1 MTLML
6 SAGHACQVCGSERL
20 RELVSFRELPRVTSD
35 ARPWPAGGR
44 LACCEECGAAQKIVD
59 DAWRAEIAQIY
70 RNYELY
76 HQSQGDEQPIFS
88 GQSTGPQPRSA
99 LIIDYLDGALTL
111 REDAR
116 VLDFGC
122 GTGSALKTFSGR
134 HPRWRLYGAEIRD
147 DARERLAQLP
157 NFVELYT
164 CDLDA
169 IDARFD
175 LVTLIHSLEHIISP
189 VDTLIE
195 LRRLIG
201 DDGRVFVQVPDCA
214 ITPFDFVIVD
224 HLTHFTVESLRRLG
238 ERAGYET
245 VAAHDALLP
254 KELSWIG
261 KAVAS
266 RDRPAETPQKRM
278 DEICAQVDW
287 LNAQVRNSRELARS
301 SANFGIFGTS
311 ISGTWLAGA
320 VDDEVDFFVDE
331 DPQRIGR
338 EHMGRP
344 IIAPDNVAENSDV
357 FVPLIPKVAAAVK
370 SRLARQGVRYHAPAD
385 IVR

>member
-1 MTLML
+1 M
-6 SAGHACQVCGSERL
+6 
-20 RELVSFRELPRVTSD
+20 
-35 ARPWPAGGR
+35 
-44 LACCEECGAAQKIVD
+44 D

-134 HPRWRLYGAEIRD
+134 HPRWHLYGAEIRD

-266 RDRPAETPQKRM
+266 RDRPAETPQKGL
-278 DEICAQVDW
+278 DEIRAQVDW

-357 FVPLIPKVAAAVK
+357 FIPLIPKVAAAVK